1 MPETVTW
8 DKIAFLTLQFERDLD
23 PLGDTKVFIEYGVIA
38 ADGKHPQ
45 PRGSVKAPLNATRQN
60 QANLIMADAL
70 AFVKS
75 IEGIEP

>member
-8 DKIAFLTLQFERDLD
+8 YKIAFVTLKFERDLD
-23 PLGDTKVFIEYGVIA
+23 PLTDTKVFIEYGVIA
-38 ADGKHPQ
+38 SDGKHPQ
-45 PRGSVKAPLNATRQN
+45 PRGGVKAPLNATRQN

-75 IEGIEP
+75 IEGIV